1 MFVDFN
7 KTFKNKTQTRLAVPP
22 ALLRRLS
29 DSLPQ
34 GFEYALDESGQ
45 CVITSKNDSF
55 TIGGF
60 QIAPTSHQL
69 EVLGEHYTYD
79 TVAYYMYNSQQSI
92 PLKLYKDG
100 FITLNGQEVPIERL
114 KFNFF
119 NPIEYKSGSFI
130 MSPPPFPDPFAIK
143 IGCSEFTR
151 EISVVRIPSD
161 SITEQVYESDKNA
174 PLYIRYAIN
183 KETTALT
190 FSISFKF
197 SSNSTVKDIIESA
210 TIYNA
215 FLDGKGTVMGDILDG
230 HITDNSAKK
239 YDEKA
244 LEFWKKVLQIESKL
258 QVNFHPNKSE
268 TDYNT
273 IYFVEVLYQNLIEH
287 KATVI
292 NQNVNEISGKW
303 EKEDFLDSIGKP
315 LYFEFVTPLENKLF
329 GQSISLPCLW
339 GIMNAV
345 LSDYKTK
352 NKEKVITVTD
362 KDSEHP
368 KYTAVLCFLSNEE
381 LEFYRNQDHSIII
394 QNFKDAIN
402 PSSII

>member
-143 IGCSEFTR
+143 IG
-151 EISVVRIPSD
+151 
-161 SITEQVYESDKNA
+161 
-174 PLYIRYAIN
+174 
-183 KETTALT
+183 
-190 FSISFKF
+190 
-197 SSNSTVKDIIESA
+197 
-210 TIYNA
+210 
-215 FLDGKGTVMGDILDG
+215 
-230 HITDNSAKK
+230 
-239 YDEKA
+239 
-244 LEFWKKVLQIESKL
+244 
-258 QVNFHPNKSE
+258 
-268 TDYNT
+268 
-273 IYFVEVLYQNLIEH
+273 
-287 KATVI
+287 
-292 NQNVNEISGKW
+292 
-303 EKEDFLDSIGKP
+303 
-315 LYFEFVTPLENKLF
+315 
-329 GQSISLPCLW
+329 
-339 GIMNAV
+339 
-345 LSDYKTK
+345 
-352 NKEKVITVTD
+352 
-362 KDSEHP
+362 
-368 KYTAVLCFLSNEE
+368 
-381 LEFYRNQDHSIII
+381 
-394 QNFKDAIN
+394 
-402 PSSII
+402 